1 MIGQFVVRNF
11 LYRPNCQEQ
20 NYHFAALN
28 LKVKERRLSTLRNWM
43 LTLSFNILIC
53 VYLWRKAF
61 KKLNH
66 NLITEENS
74 SQCLKILSQY
84 TVKKTKVDW
93 LKGKQAIPS
102 TNTVMYD
109 NKHSCKHTCSR
120 SSWQASLPFA
130 MFFSKTHERE
140 IEATSS
146 QTQCPVFKTLVS
158 HWRANAYCALSF
170 DHLSFF
176 NMHFGN
182 FIFLSMKSLCG
193 VLLFP

>member
-1 MIGQFVVRNF
+1 MYESKLTAWWKQIGLQRSTVYAKLQTWKTLSNDWPSCTFFLTIIYFITWLSLFCPCDWSICSLYNF

-20 NYHFAALN
+20 NPHFAALN
-28 LKVKERRLSTLRNWM
+28 LKVKERHLSTLRNWM

-74 SQCLKILSQY
+74 RQCLKILSQY

-102 TNTVMYD
+102 TNTCMIT
-109 NKHSCKHTCSR
+109 NI
-120 SSWQASLPFA
+120 P
-130 MFFSKTHERE
+130 
-140 IEATSS
+140 
-146 QTQCPVFKTLVS
+146 
-158 HWRANAYCALSF
+158 ANIPAP
-170 DHLSFF
+170 DHLDK
-176 NMHFGN
+176 
-182 FIFLSMKSLCG
+182 LLCH
-193 VLLFP
+193 LQCFSQRPTKER

>member
-1 MIGQFVVRNF
+1 MIGQFVVRDF

-28 LKVKERRLSTLRNWM
+28 LKVKERRLSTLKNWM

-130 MFFSKTHERE
+130 MFFSKTHERK

-146 QTQCPVFKTLVS
+146 QTQCPVFKTRVS

-182 FIFLSMKSLCG
+182 LIFLSMKSLCG

>member
-20 NYHFAALN
+20 NPYFAALN

-66 NLITEENS
+66 NLITEDNS

-102 TNTVMYD
+102 TNTCMITNIPANIPAPD
-109 NKHSCKHTCSR
+109 HLDKLLCHL
-120 SSWQASLPFA
+120 Q
-130 MFFSKTHERE
+130 FFSQRPTKER
-140 IEATSS
+140 
-146 QTQCPVFKTLVS
+146 
-158 HWRANAYCALSF
+158 
-170 DHLSFF
+170 
-176 NMHFGN
+176 
-182 FIFLSMKSLCG
+182 
-193 VLLFP
+193 